1 MKKILVVESENAL
14 RDAYVATLRMEGFEV
29 DSTRAAESAL
39 IKCRE
44 NPYDLILLDMNMPG
58 ISGVEFLR
66 EFDAAGHPDVKV
78 VVFSD
83 SSDRAKMEEA
93 MKLGVV
99 RYLMKTTCSPKKMV
113 QAVREAL
120 GMPGR

>member
-1 MKKILVVESENAL
+1 MKRILVVESEKAL

-29 DSTRAAESAL
+29 DSTGAAESAL

-44 NPYDLILLDMNMPG
+44 NAYDLILLDMNLPG

-66 EFDAAGHPDVKV
+66 EFDGAGHPDVKV

-93 MKLGVV
+93 MKLGVA
-99 RYLMKTTCSPKKMV
+99 RYLMKTTCPPKKMV
-113 QAVREAL
+113 EAVRRTL
-120 GMPGR
+120 GIPGR